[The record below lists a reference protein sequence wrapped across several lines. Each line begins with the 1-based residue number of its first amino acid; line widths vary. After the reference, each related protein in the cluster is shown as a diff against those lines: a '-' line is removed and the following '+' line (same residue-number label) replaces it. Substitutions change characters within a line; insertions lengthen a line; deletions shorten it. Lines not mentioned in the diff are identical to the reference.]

1 MDAFRAETNIL
12 VSEVNSQP
20 DCWRRAA
27 QLAATG
33 GLPDH
38 GARVALVGCGT
49 SRYMAEAVA
58 AWRESAGLGESDAFA
73 ASEMP
78 LGRTYDFV
86 VAISRSGT
94 TTEILR
100 LMEQVPART
109 TVLAITG
116 SESTPVAKAAARNI
130 SLPFADEQAVVQTR
144 FATSVC
150 ALWRAHLGHDVEGL
164 AELAGQRLAAPL
176 PDGLGNYRQFVFLGH
191 GAGVGLANE
200 AALKLREAS
209 LSWSEAYPA
218 MELRHGPISLLEAHS
233 LVWSLDEL
241 PPGLDEEVR
250 ASGATLVLPA
260 AGGDPLAE
268 LVRAQRA
275 AIALAQVKGIDPS
288 QPRRLA
294 RSIVLK

>member
-1 MDAFRAETNIL
+1 
-12 VSEVNSQP
+12 
-20 DCWRRAA
+20 
-27 QLAATG
+27 
-33 GLPDH
+33 
-38 GARVALVGCGT
+38 
-49 SRYMAEAVA
+49 MAEAVA
-58 AWRESAGLGESDAFA
+58 SWREGAGLGESDAFA

-78 LGRTYDFV
+78 PGRAYDFV

-100 LMEQVPART
+100 LIEAMSSRT
-109 TVLAITG
+109 KVLAITG
-116 SESTPVAKAAARNI
+116 SASTPVAEAAARNI

-150 ALWRAHLGHDVEGL
+150 ALWRAHLGEDVEHLARL
-164 AELAGQRLAAPL
+164 AEERLAAPL
-176 PDGLGNYRQFVFLGH
+176 PEALGGYRQFVFLGQGP
-191 GAGVGLANE
+191 GAGLANE

-209 LSWSEAYPA
+209 LSWSEAYPS

-233 LVWSLDEL
+233 LVWSLSEL
-241 PPGLDEEVR
+241 PVGLDEEVR
-250 ASGATLVLPA
+250 ASGATLEPPA
-260 AGGDPLAE
+260 PGGDPLAE

-275 AIALAQVKGIDPS
+275 AIALAQLKSIDPS

>member
-1 MDAFRAETNIL
+1 MDALRAETNIL
-12 VSEVNSQP
+12 VAEVNSQP
-20 DCWRRAA
+20 ECWRRAA
-27 QLAATG
+27 QVALGG
-33 GLPDH
+33 GLPEH
-38 GARVALVGCGT
+38 GRRIALVGCGT

-58 AWRESAGLGESDAFA
+58 AWREADGLGESDAFA

-78 LGRTYDFV
+78 QGRAYDFV

-94 TTEILR
+94 TTEIVR
-100 LMEQVPART
+100 LMETLSSHT

-144 FATSVC
+144 FATSVL
-150 ALWRAHLGHDVEGL
+150 ALWRAHLGHDIERLASL
-164 AELAGQRLAAPL
+164 AEERLTAPL
-176 PDGLGNYRQFVFLGH
+176 PDGLGHYEQFVFLGQ
-191 GAGVGLANE
+191 GPGVGLANE

-209 LSWSEAYPA
+209 LAWSEAYPS

-233 LVWSLDEL
+233 LVWSLSEL
-241 PPGLDEEVR
+241 PVGLGDEVR
-250 ASGATLVLPA
+250 LSGATLEPA
-260 AGGDPLAE
+260 APDGDPMAE

-275 AIALAQVKGIDPS
+275 AIALAQLKGIDPS
-288 QPRRLA
+288 QPRRLS

>member
-1 MDAFRAETNIL
+1 
-12 VSEVNSQP
+12 
-20 DCWRRAA
+20 
-27 QLAATG
+27 
-33 GLPDH
+33 
-38 GARVALVGCGT
+38 
-49 SRYMAEAVA
+49 MAEAVA
-58 AWRESAGLGESDAFA
+58 SWRESSGLGESDAFA

-78 LGRTYDFV
+78 HGRPYDFV

-100 LMEQVPART
+100 VIDETPSRT
-109 TVLAITG
+109 RVVAITG
-116 SESTPVAKAAARNI
+116 SESTPVAKAAGRNI

-150 ALWRAHLGHDVEGL
+150 ALWRAHLGHDVEHLAHL
-164 AELAGQRLAAPL
+164 AEHSLAAPL
-176 PDGLGNYRQFVFLGH
+176 PVGLAGYRQFVFLGR
-191 GAGVGLANE
+191 GAGVGLADE

-233 LVWSLDEL
+233 LVWSLSDL
-241 PPGLDEEVR
+241 PDGLEQEVR
-250 ASGATLVLPA
+250 ASGAGLELPSPH
-260 AGGDPLAE
+260 GDPLAE

-275 AIALAQVKGIDPS
+275 AIALAQAKSIDPS
-288 QPRRLA
+288 QPRGLA

>member
-1 MDAFRAETNIL
+1 MDKFRAETNIL
-12 VSEVNSQP
+12 VAEVNSQP

-27 QLAATG
+27 RVAAAG

-38 GARVALVGCGT
+38 GSRVALVGCGT

-78 LGRTYDFV
+78 PGRGYDFV

-100 LMEQVPART
+100 LMEALSSRT
-109 TVLAITG
+109 TVLTITG
-116 SESTPVAKAAARNI
+116 SESSPVAKAASRNI

-150 ALWRAHLGHDVEGL
+150 ALWRAHLGHDVERL
-164 AELAGQRLAAPL
+164 AELAEQRLAASL
-176 PDGLGNYRQFVFLGH
+176 PDGLGNYRQFVFLGQ
-191 GAGVGLANE
+191 GPAVGLANE

-209 LSWSEAYPA
+209 LSWSEAYPS
-218 MELRHGPISLLEAHS
+218 MELRHGPISLLETHS

-241 PPGLDEEVR
+241 PVGLDEEVE
-250 ASGATLVLPA
+250 ASGATLALPA

-275 AIALAQVKGIDPS
+275 AIALAELKSIDPS

>member
-1 MDAFRAETNIL
+1 MDALRAETNIL
-12 VSEVNSQP
+12 VTEVNSQP
-20 DCWRRAA
+20 DCWRRAV
-27 QLAATG
+27 QVAAAG
-33 GLPDH
+33 GLPEH
-38 GARVALVGCGT
+38 GSRVALVGCGT
-49 SRYMAEAVA
+49 SQYVAEAVA
-58 AWRESAGLGESDAFA
+58 AWREGAGLGESDAFA

-78 LGRTYDFV
+78 HGRAYDFV
-86 VAISRSGT
+86 VVISRSGT

-100 LMEQVPART
+100 VIEETPSPS

-116 SESTPVAKAAARNI
+116 SDSTPVARAAAHNI

-150 ALWRAHLGHDVEGL
+150 ALWRAHLGHDVEHLAKL
-164 AELAGQRLAAPL
+164 AEHSLAAPL
-176 PDGLGNYRQFVFLGH
+176 PVGLSNYRQFVFLGR

-233 LVWSLDEL
+233 LVWSLSEL
-241 PPGLDEEVR
+241 PEGLDQEVQ
-250 ASGATLVLPA
+250 ASGATLEFPSP
-260 AGGDPLAE
+260 GGDPLAE

-275 AIALAQVKGIDPS
+275 AIALAQAKGIDPS

>member
-1 MDAFRAETNIL
+1 MDVFRAETNIL
-12 VSEVNSQP
+12 VAEVNSQP

-27 QLAATG
+27 ELAATG

-38 GARVALVGCGT
+38 GTRIALVGCGT

-58 AWRESAGLGESDAFA
+58 AWREGAGLGESDAFA

-78 LGRTYDFV
+78 QGRAYDFV

-94 TTEILR
+94 TTDILR
-100 LMEQVPART
+100 LMETMSSRT
-109 TVLAITG
+109 TVVAITG

-150 ALWRAHLGHDVEGL
+150 ALWRAHLGHDVERLASL
-164 AELAGQRLAAPL
+164 AEQRLAAPL
-176 PDGLGNYRQFVFLGH
+176 PAGLGNFRQFVFLGH
-191 GAGVGLANE
+191 GAAVGLANE

-241 PPGLDEEVR
+241 PAGLDEEVE
-250 ASGATLVLPA
+250 ASGATLELPA
-260 AGGDPLAE
+260 PGGDPLAE

-275 AIALAQVKGIDPS
+275 AIALAQGKGIDPS

>member
-1 MDAFRAETNIL
+1 MDALRAETNSL
-12 VSEVNSQP
+12 VTEVNSQP

-27 QLAATG
+27 QVASAG
-33 GLPDH
+33 GLPEH
-38 GARVALVGCGT
+38 GSRVALVGCGT

-58 AWRESAGLGESDAFA
+58 AWREGAGLGESDAFA

-78 LGRTYDFV
+78 PGRAYDFV

-100 LMEQVPART
+100 LIDAMPSHT
-109 TVLAITG
+109 KVLAITG
-116 SESTPVAKAAARNI
+116 SESTPVAQAAAHNI
-130 SLPFADEQAVVQTR
+130 SLSFADEQAVVQTR

-150 ALWRAHLGHDVEGL
+150 ALWRAHLGHDVEHLANL
-164 AELAGQRLAAPL
+164 AEERLAAPL
-176 PDGLGNYRQFVFLGH
+176 PDGLGNYRQFVFLGRGP
-191 GAGVGLANE
+191 GAGLANE

-209 LSWSEAYPA
+209 LSWSEAYPS
-218 MELRHGPISLLEAHS
+218 MELRHGPISLLETHS
-233 LVWSLDEL
+233 LVWSLSEL
-241 PPGLDEEVR
+241 PVGLDEEVR
-250 ASGATLVLPA
+250 ASAATLELPA
-260 AGGDPLAE
+260 PHGDPLAE

-275 AIALAQVKGIDPS
+275 AIALAQLKGIDPS

>member
-1 MDAFRAETNIL
+1 MDVLRAETNIL
-12 VSEVNSQP
+12 VTEVNSQP

-27 QLAATG
+27 QVASAG
-33 GLPDH
+33 GLPEH
-38 GARVALVGCGT
+38 GSRVALVGCGT

-58 AWRESAGLGESDAFA
+58 SWREGAGLGESDAFA

-78 LGRTYDFV
+78 PGRAYDFV

-100 LMEQVPART
+100 LIEAMSART
-109 TVLAITG
+109 KVLAITG
-116 SESTPVAKAAARNI
+116 SASTPVAEAAARNI

-150 ALWRAHLGHDVEGL
+150 ALWRAHLGHDVEHLARL
-164 AELAGQRLAAPL
+164 AEERLAAPL
-176 PDGLGNYRQFVFLGH
+176 PEGLGNYRQFVFLGH
-191 GAGVGLANE
+191 GPGAGSANE

-209 LSWSEAYPA
+209 LSWSEAYPS

-233 LVWSLDEL
+233 LVWSLSEL
-241 PPGLDEEVR
+241 PAGLDEEVR
-250 ASGATLVLPA
+250 ASGATLEPPA
-260 AGGDPLAE
+260 PGGDPVAE

-275 AIALAQVKGIDPS
+275 AIALAQLKGIDPS

>member
-1 MDAFRAETNIL
+1 MDALRAETNIL
-12 VSEVNSQP
+12 VTEVNSQP
-20 DCWRRAA
+20 GCWRRAA
-27 QLAATG
+27 QVASAG
-33 GLPDH
+33 GLPEH
-38 GARVALVGCGT
+38 GSRVALVGCGT

-58 AWRESAGLGESDAFA
+58 SWREGAGLGESDAFA

-78 LGRTYDFV
+78 PERDYDFV

-100 LMEQVPART
+100 LMETLASRT

-116 SESTPVAKAAARNI
+116 SDSTPVAQAAAHNI

-150 ALWRAHLGHDVEGL
+150 ALWRAHLGHDIERLAGL
-164 AELAGQRLAAPL
+164 AEQRLAAPL

-191 GAGVGLANE
+191 GAAVGLADE

-233 LVWSLDEL
+233 LVWSLDQL
-241 PPGLDEEVR
+241 PAGLDEDVK
-250 ASGATLVLPA
+250 ASGASLELPA
-260 AGGDPLAE
+260 PDGDPLAE

-275 AIALAQVKGIDPS
+275 AIALAHVKGIDPS